1 MNNKITIEEAV
12 KQISEGFSS
21 TYSKDDVLHLLSVLK
36 VENADIE
43 FSEDEIRDLSAD
55 IANELSDAGTDIIDD
70 YDLSMNYKEVELDSI
85 DFSTS
90 DIRNLVEDALTHYIK
105 TRKEKAAA

>member
-1 MNNKITIEEAV
+1 MNNKITIEEAK

-21 TYSKDDVLHLLSVLK
+21 IYSKDDVLHLLSVLK
-36 VENADIE
+36 VEDADIE
-43 FSEDEIRDLSAD
+43 FSKDAIHDLSAD

-70 YDLSMNYKEVELDSI
+70 YELSMSYKEVELDSI

-90 DIRNLVEDALTHYIK
+90 NIRGIVEDAITHYVK
-105 TRKEKAAA
+105 THKADA

>member
-1 MNNKITIEEAV
+1 MGENKITIEEAI

-21 TYSKDDVLHLLSVLK
+21 IYSKDDVLHLLSVLK
-36 VENADIE
+36 VEDADVE
-43 FSEDEIRDLSAD
+43 FSEDAIRDLSAD

-70 YDLSMNYKEVELDSI
+70 YELSMSYKEVELDSI

-90 DIRNLVEDALTHYIK
+90 GIKNIVENAITHYVK
-105 TRKEKAAA
+105 TYKADA